1 MKKKYNFE
9 IIEKNLYK
17 EWKKNGYFKPNNK
30 LNKSYC
36 IILPPPNITGY
47 LHIGHAFQHTIM
59 DILIRYNRMK
69 GKNTLWQIGTDHA
82 GIATQILV
90 EKKIYLDEGKR
101 ITNYNRKYFIKKI
114 WKWKKKYGNKITNQI
129 KRLGSSVDWNSERFT
144 MDDKMSYA
152 VKKVF
157 IKLYNDNLIYRGNR
171 LVNWDSKLK
180 TAISDLEIEYN
191 YSYNKTWYI
200 RYFLYKNECTYDGF
214 NYLVVYTTRPETIF
228 GDVALSVNP
237 KDKRYKNLIGK
248 FVLVPIINKI
258 IPIIGDYY
266 TEINKGTGCVKITP
280 SHDYNDYDVGY
291 RNSLPIINIFN
302 KECKILKKAI
312 IFYKKNIFVKKLYRK
327 IPFKFIGL
335 DRFIARKKI
344 LFILNK
350 LKILVK
356 FKLNYSK
363 LPYSNKSNVIIEPL
377 LTKQW
382 YIRTKNI
389 SKLAIN
395 AVKKGSIKFI
405 PKKYQNM
412 YFHWMKNIK
421 DWCISRQLLW
431 GHRIPSWYDFKKNI
445 YVGYN
450 ENDVRIKYKLKKNL
464 YIYQDKDVMDTW
476 FSSCLWIFASLG
488 WPEDK
493 NKLNIFYP
501 TNVVVSGFDIIFF
514 WIARMIMFSMY
525 IIKDS
530 NGKAKIPF
538 KKVFITGLIKDE
550 KGNKMSKSKGNVIDP
565 IDIIDGISLKNL
577 IKKRISNMIN
587 PKLSKKIIYQTKK
600 TFPLGI
606 KSYGI
611 DALRFTMTS
620 IASNGSDIKFD
631 FKRLAGYRNFCNKLW
646 NASRFIILNVNNI
659 DYNSNIKN
667 IKLFI
672 FDEWILLLLN
682 NTVKKFNFYLNN
694 YRFDLAA
701 EIIYEFTWNQFCDWY
716 IEFVKKLLI
725 FKRQYELIRTKKTL
739 IKVLKIILCLLH
751 PIIPFITEYIWKCIK
766 NIYNI
771 NSNSIMIEK
780 FPSYNKKLI
789 NKKSLINVNLIK
801 KLIITIRKIKY
812 EFKIKNT
819 EKIFIIIKNISKLFL
834 KIIIKNITILKSFS
848 NFTDIIL
855 LINKN
860 KEPYSFKEFIEK
872 EEILFPIKGLINTQK
887 EINNIK
893 SKIKKI
899 DIKIKIILFKIQ
911 NFNFYKLV
919 PKNIILK
926 TKNNLIYLKK
936 LKEKNIKKFNI
947 LNINKH

>member
-9 IIEKNLYK
+9 IIEKDLYH
-17 EWKKNGYFKPNNK
+17 EWETKGYFKPNNK

-69 GKNTLWQIGTDHA
+69 GRNTFWQIGTDHA

-90 EKKIYLDEGKR
+90 EQKIYLKEGKR
-101 ITNYNRKYFIKKI
+101 IKDYNRKDFIKKI
-114 WKWKKKYGNKITNQI
+114 WEWKKKYGNKITNQI
-129 KRLGSSVDWNSERFT
+129 RRLGSSVDWNKERFT
-144 MDDKMSYA
+144 MDSKMSYA

-171 LVNWDSKLK
+171 LVNWDPKLQ
-180 TAISDLEIEYN
+180 TAISDLEIEYK
-191 YSYNKTWYI
+191 YSYKYTWYI
-200 RYFLYKNECTYDGF
+200 RYFLNKNEYTNEGF
-214 NYLVVYTTRPETIF
+214 NYLVVFTTRPETIF
-228 GDVALSVNP
+228 GDTALSVNP

-258 IPIIGDYY
+258 IPIIGDYF
-266 TEINKGTGCVKITP
+266 TDVNKGTGCVKITP
-280 SHDYNDYDVGY
+280 SHDFNDYEVGY

-302 KECKILKKAI
+302 KKCKIINKAE
-312 IFYKKNIFVKKLYRK
+312 IFYKKNIFIKKLYRK
-327 IPFKFIGL
+327 IPYNFVGL

-344 LFILNK
+344 ISVFYK
-350 LKILVK
+350 LDILVK
-356 FKLNYSK
+356 CKLKYSK
-363 LPYSNKSNVIIEPL
+363 IPYSNKSNVIIEPM

-382 YIRTKNI
+382 YVRTKSI

-395 AVKKGSIKFI
+395 AVKKGNIKFI
-405 PKKYQNM
+405 PKKYEKI
-412 YFHWMKNIK
+412 YFNWMKNIK
-421 DWCISRQLLW
+421 DWCISRQVLW

-450 ENDVRIKYKLKKNL
+450 ENDIRIKYKLKKNF

-488 WPEDK
+488 WPENKK
-493 NKLNIFYP
+493 NLNIFYP
-501 TNVVVSGFDIIFF
+501 TNVVVSGLDIIFF

-525 IIKDS
+525 VIKDN

-550 KGNKMSKSKGNVIDP
+550 QGNKMSKSKGNVIDP

-577 IKKRISNMIN
+577 IKKRTNNMIN
-587 PKLSKKIIYQTKK
+587 PKLSKKIINQTIK
-600 TFPLGI
+600 TFPCGI
-606 KSYGI
+606 KSYGV

-631 FKRLAGYRNFCNKLW
+631 FKRLEGYRNFCNKLW
-646 NASRFIILNVNNI
+646 NASRFVILNINNI
-659 DYNSNIKN
+659 HFNLNIKN
-667 IKLFI
+667 KKLLI
-672 FDEWILLLLN
+672 YDKWILVLLN
-682 NTVKKFNFYLNN
+682 KTIKKFNFYLNK
-694 YRFDLAA
+694 YRFDLAS

-725 FKRQYELIRTKKTL
+725 LKPENDLISTKKT
-739 IKVLKIILCLLH
+739 IIIVLKKILCLLH
-751 PIIPFITEYIWKCIK
+751 PIIPFITEYIWKCIN
-766 NIYNI
+766 NITNFH
-771 NSNSIMIEK
+771 SSSIMLEK

-789 NKKSLINVNLIK
+789 DKKSLINVNLIK
-801 KLIITIRKIKY
+801 KFIIIIRKIKY
-812 EFKIKNT
+812 EFKIKNK
-819 EKIFIIIKNISKLFL
+819 EKILIIIKNVSIFFL
-834 KIIIKNITILKSFS
+834 NIIKKNIKIIKSFT
-848 NFTDIIL
+848 NFKDLIL
-855 LINKN
+855 LIDKN
-860 KEPYSFKEFIEK
+860 REPCSFKEFIDK
-872 EEILFPIKGLINTQK
+872 EEILFPVKGLRNTQQ

-899 DIKIKIILFKIQ
+899 DIKIKIILLKIQ
-911 NFNFYKLV
+911 NFNYYKLV

-926 TKNNLIYLKK
+926 VQNNLIFLKK

-947 LNINKH
+947 LNVKY